1 MRKVKEKRPDVG
13 GRCLICTPPISS
25 ELQLFS
31 GGLAAVGRGAS
42 ATGATVEDGWLTLE
56 LAPFVADSPLGLGLI
71 PFSSPSASLVTRVSG
86 GGLLGFVMGIAD
98 FVTVR
103 EAMALARAR

>member
-1 MRKVKEKRPDVG
+1 MRKVKEKMPDVG
-13 GRCLICTPPISS
+13 GRCLICTPPMSS

-42 ATGATVEDGWLTLE
+42 ATGATVDEGWLTAELE
-56 LAPFVADSPLGLGLI
+56 PFVVGSPFELVLM
-71 PFSSPSASLVTRVSG
+71 PFSTPFGSFVTVSG
-86 GGLLGFVMGIAD
+86 GGLLGLVMGIAD

-103 EAMALARAR
+103 DAIALARAR

>member
-13 GRCLICTPPISS
+13 GRCFICTPPMSS
-25 ELQLFS
+25 ELQLFL

-42 ATGATVEDGWLTLE
+42 ATGATVDEGWLTAE
-56 LAPFVADSPLGLGLI
+56 LTPFVEESPLGLGLI
-71 PFSSPSASLVTRVSG
+71 PFSTPSDSLMTTSG

-98 FVTVR
+98 LVTVR
-103 EAMALARAR
+103 DAIALARAR

>member
-13 GRCLICTPPISS
+13 GRCLICTPPMSS

-42 ATGATVEDGWLTLE
+42 DTGATVDEGWLTEGLE
-56 LAPFVADSPLGLGLI
+56 PFVVGSPLGLVLI
-71 PFSSPSASLVTRVSG
+71 PFSTPSDSFVTVSG
-86 GGLLGFVMGIAD
+86 GGLLGLVMGIAD

-103 EAMALARAR
+103 DAIALARAR

>member
-13 GRCLICTPPISS
+13 GRCLICTPPMSS

-42 ATGATVEDGWLTLE
+42 ATGATVDDGWLTFE
-56 LAPFVADSPLGLGLI
+56 LAPFVVDSPLGLGLM
-71 PFSSPSASLVTRVSG
+71 PFSRPSESLVTNVSG

>member
-1 MRKVKEKRPDVG
+1 VKRPDVG
-13 GRCLICTPPISS
+13 GRFLICTPPMSS

-31 GGLAAVGRGAS
+31 GGLVAVGRGAS
-42 ATGATVEDGWLTLE
+42 ATGATVDDGWLTLE
-56 LAPFVADSPLGLGLI
+56 LVPFVEGSPPVLGLM
-71 PFSSPSASLVTRVSG
+71 PFSTPSDSLMIVSG

-103 EAMALARAR
+103 EAIALARAR

>member
-13 GRCLICTPPISS
+13 GRCFICTPPMSS

-42 ATGATVEDGWLTLE
+42 ATGATVDEGWLMAELE
-56 LAPFVADSPLGLGLI
+56 PFVESSPLGLVLM
-71 PFSSPSASLVTRVSG
+71 PFSTPSDSFVTVSG
-86 GGLLGFVMGIAD
+86 GGLLGLVMGIAD

-103 EAMALARAR
+103 DAIALARAR

>member
-13 GRCLICTPPISS
+13 GRCLICTPPMSS

-42 ATGATVEDGWLTLE
+42 ATGATVEEGWLTAELE
-56 LAPFVADSPLGLGLI
+56 PFVEGSPLGLEPM
-71 PFSSPSASLVTRVSG
+71 PFSTPSDSFVIVSG
-86 GGLLGFVMGIAD
+86 GGLLGLVMGIAD

-103 EAMALARAR
+103 DAIALARAR

>member
-13 GRCLICTPPISS
+13 GRYFICTPPMSS

-42 ATGATVEDGWLTLE
+42 ATGATVDDGWLTTE
-56 LAPFVADSPLGLGLI
+56 LTPFVEGSPLGLGLI
-71 PFSSPSASLVTRVSG
+71 PFSTPSDSFVAVSG

-103 EAMALARAR
+103 EAIALARAR